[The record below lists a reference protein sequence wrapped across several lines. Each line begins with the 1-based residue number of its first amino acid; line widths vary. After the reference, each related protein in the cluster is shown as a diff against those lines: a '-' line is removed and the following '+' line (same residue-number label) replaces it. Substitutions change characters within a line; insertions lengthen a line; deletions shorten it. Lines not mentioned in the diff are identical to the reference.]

1 MSKFT
6 QGRFALSLH
15 LNLYGDEARPL
26 RLPRVSPTQVHGKDL
41 KTLSSWAPSYSAVP
55 AAPWALTNYVPSRRE
70 WSPLVPSRAWRQAEK
85 RRSTEA

>member
-15 LNLYGDEARPL
+15 LNLSGDEVRPL
-26 RLPRVSPTQVHGKDL
+26 KLPRVSPTQVCGNNL

-55 AAPWALTNYVPSRRE
+55 DAPWALTNYHVFQAGVVTTCAIPCLAPGRE
-70 WSPLVPSRAWRQAEK
+70 E
-85 RRSTEA
+85 EI